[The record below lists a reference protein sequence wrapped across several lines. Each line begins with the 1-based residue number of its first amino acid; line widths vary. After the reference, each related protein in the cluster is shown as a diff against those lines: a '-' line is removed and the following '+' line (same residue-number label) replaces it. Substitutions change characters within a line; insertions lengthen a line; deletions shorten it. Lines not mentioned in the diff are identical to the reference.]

1 MEYICTFI
9 YVRGLHHKYV
19 YRRTAELRKLLPIG
33 KSSHHALLASF
44 RLHFIGAENFWQ
56 NMQNC
61 KHWGKMRTWYSLAS
75 LGVRLYFK
83 RARRANSLMFTQ
95 EVWRR
100 LGVELTPQCQTPSAP
115 VSMSP
120 VPATISGRGETQ
132 SFHNIQT
139 SVLNSGIE
147 LATKC
152 QLKKI
157 QAKRLFWRCHCKV
170 SFVLWDPVEVLVSI
184 LSART

>member
-1 MEYICTFI
+1 
-9 YVRGLHHKYV
+9 
-19 YRRTAELRKLLPIG
+19 
-33 KSSHHALLASF
+33 
-44 RLHFIGAENFWQ
+44 
-56 NMQNC
+56 
-61 KHWGKMRTWYSLAS
+61 
-75 LGVRLYFK
+75 
-83 RARRANSLMFTQ
+83 
-95 EVWRR
+95 
-100 LGVELTPQCQTPSAP
+100 
-115 VSMSP
+115 MSP

-139 SVLNSGIE
+139 SVINSGIE

-184 LSART
+184 LSARTEGGGTEVPEVEHGQRREEEQDGLRVSGDEEHLG